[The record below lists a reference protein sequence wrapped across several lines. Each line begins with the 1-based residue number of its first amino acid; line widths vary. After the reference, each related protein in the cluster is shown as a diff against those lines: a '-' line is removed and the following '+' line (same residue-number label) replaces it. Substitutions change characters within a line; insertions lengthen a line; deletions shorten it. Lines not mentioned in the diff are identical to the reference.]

1 MCSSYYQDSSPGLKM
16 AIHPQLQKGHK
27 VDLVFLVQQLLFGT
41 RLGSPGCLVVS
52 NAMLHGECFPLLLE
66 DGLLLHSAFSLE
78 PLVCVIATDTFSD
91 YSGVVPGRSVIPTL
105 ALETN

>member
-1 MCSSYYQDSSPGLKM
+1 MSFLLPGLLPWVRNGNK
-16 AIHPQLQKGHK
+16 PTVTDRTQ
-27 VDLVFLVQQLLFGT
+27 VDLVFLVQQLLLGT

-52 NAMLHGECFPLLLE
+52 NTMLHGECFPLLLE
-66 DGLLLHSAFSLE
+66 DGLLLHSASSLE

-91 YSGVVPGRSVIPTL
+91 YSGVVPGRSVIFTL